1 MRVLTKKP
9 DPMEVARLAIREL
22 EREWTTKPPGQRDT
36 EIGEAARRA
45 CHALGMDRGPV
56 LSFRVRGG
64 EWTYW
69 FKGGHLA
76 RYPKPVVK
84 PK

>member
-9 DPMEVARLAIREL
+9 DPMEAARKAICDL

-36 EIGEAARRA
+36 EIGEAAQRA

-64 EWTYW
+64 KWTYW
-69 FKGGHLA
+69 FKGGYLA